1 MSQPPIGALAPAA
14 RNEAAEV
21 LARAFRD
28 NPLNVAVLGPDPERR
43 LRANRAAMRELLP
56 LAMRHGTALVAPAQ
70 GRCGG
75 VLLGAPPYT
84 YPFPPPSF
92 AALLLSWLQQGVR
105 VRSRW
110 GRVFHHL
117 DERHPREPH
126 WYVAAL
132 GVDPS
137 AQRRGLG
144 QALIRALTA
153 RADADG
159 VFAYLETDRP
169 ENVPFYER
177 AGFGLVGE
185 SACLGVRLW
194 HMRRDAGPQPPTS
207 ARTRSLL

>member
-1 MSQPPIGALAPAA
+1 MAAHELSTTPALIGPLAPD
-14 RNEAAEV
+14 RQREAAEV

-43 LRANRAAMRELLP
+43 LRANRAAMRELMP
-56 LAMRHGTALVAPAQ
+56 LALRHGAVLSASAR
-70 GRCGG
+70 GRCAG
-75 VLLGAPPYT
+75 VLLGAPPFS
-84 YPFPPPSF
+84 YPFPAPSLP
-92 AALLLSWLQQGVR
+92 ALVASWLRQGMR

-132 GVDPS
+132 GVDPD

-144 QALIRALTA
+144 RALIQALAA

-159 VFAYLETDRP
+159 VFSYLETDRA
-169 ENVPFYER
+169 ENVPFYEA
-177 AGFGLVGE
+177 AGFALEGE
-185 SACLGVRLW
+185 SSCLGVRLW
-194 HMRRDAGPQPPTS
+194 HMRRAAPG
-207 ARTRSLL
+207 A